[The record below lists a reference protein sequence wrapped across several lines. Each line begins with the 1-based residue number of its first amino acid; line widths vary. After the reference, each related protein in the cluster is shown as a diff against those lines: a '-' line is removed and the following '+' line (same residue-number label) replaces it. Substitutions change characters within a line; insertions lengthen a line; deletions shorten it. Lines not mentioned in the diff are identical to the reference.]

1 MDQLPWWTQ
10 YVQVLGPTVVAVIA
24 ALFALYI
31 GLRQWKTAHYR
42 LTFDLYEKRFAVY
55 EAVKNLINTA
65 GGGSV
70 IQKDLDVFYEGIRGA
85 EFLFD
90 GETRDFVMK
99 IGDKAWKAKTAR
111 ARRQQSGHHPQ
122 TDKLID
128 EEENILNFLSVQTE
142 AIEDVFKP
150 YLDLSKAGLK
160 SYWPW

>member
-1 MDQLPWWTQ
+1 MNQPPLWVQ
-10 YVQVLGPTVVAVIA
+10 YIQALGPSVVAVIA
-24 ALFALYI
+24 AGIAGYI
-31 GLRQWKTAHYR
+31 AWRQYRTAHYR

-55 EAVKNLINTA
+55 EAVKNLINAST
-65 GGGSV
+65 GGV
-70 IQKDLDVFYEGIRGA
+70 IQKDLDEFYEGIRGA

-90 GETRDFVMK
+90 GEARNFVMK
-99 IGDKAWKAKTAR
+99 IGDMALRAKIAR
-111 ARRQQSGHHPQ
+111 ARRQRSDHHPQ

-142 AIEDVFKP
+142 AIEDIFRP

>member
-1 MDQLPWWTQ
+1 MSQLPYWVQ

-24 ALFALYI
+24 ACFALYI

-55 EAVKNLINTA
+55 EAVKNLINAST
-65 GGGSV
+65 GGV
-70 IQKDLDVFYEGIRGA
+70 IQKDLDEFYEGIRGA

-90 GETRDFVMK
+90 GETRKFVMK
-99 IGDKAWKAKTAR
+99 IGDMAWRAETAR
-111 ARRQQSGHHPQ
+111 ARRQRSDHRPQ

-128 EEENILNFLSVQTE
+128 EEENILNFLSVQAE
-142 AIEDVFKP
+142 AIEDIFRP

-160 SYWPW
+160 SWWPW